1 VKAIEVKNLSYIQN
15 GDCWLEEINFNVE
28 EGEFL
33 AIVGPNGSGKST
45 LIKLL
50 AGLLT
55 PTKGGINIFGEP
67 VQKYGTTIG
76 YMPQET
82 AHNSDF
88 PIRSIDVVKMGFL
101 SSVIPAREYNFR
113 ALKALDMVGA
123 AHLKERRIG
132 ELSGGERQRV
142 LIARTIAADNKILLL
157 DEPTSNINRSSHIDD
172 LFNKLKRK
180 STIVCVSHDRERAAK
195 ISDRII
201 RIKRGQTDRDN
212 V

>member
-1 VKAIEVKNLSYIQN
+1 MKAIEVKNLSYAQN
-15 GDCWLEEINFNVE
+15 GDCWLEETSFSVE

-55 PTKGGINIFGEP
+55 PTRGEINIFEKP
-67 VQKYGTTIG
+67 AQKYSAIVG

-82 AHNSDF
+82 GYNSDF

-101 SSVIPAREYNFR
+101 SSKIPAKEYDSR
-113 ALKALDMVGA
+113 ALEALNMVDA

-142 LIARTIAADNKILLL
+142 LIARAIAADNKILLL
-157 DEPTSNINRSSHIDD
+157 DEPTSNINRNSHIED
-172 LFNKLKRK
+172 LFNKLKRR
-180 STIVCVSHDRERAAK
+180 STVVCVSHDREKAARV
-195 ISDRII
+195 SDRII
-201 RIKRGQTDRDN
+201 RIERGQAN
-212 V
+212 NA